1 MQIPIVSSLLSVTA
15 SMLLSMLKSMITT
28 NVIRKLIIL
37 LGDEIV
43 KRTPNDVDNRIWEI
57 LKEGLEKRLRGDD
70 SPIDK
75 EAAVNKLQ
83 SS

>member
-43 KRTPNDVDNRIWEI
+43 KRTPNDVDNRVWEI

-83 SS
+83 AS